1 MSALLLEGIAL
12 QAGSFR
18 VEKIDLAVEQSEYF
32 MLMGHTGAGKS
43 LLMKAICGLQPLEA
57 GRIVIAGRDVTGLEP
72 RQRGLGYVPQD
83 SGLFPNLDVRA
94 NIGFALDLLG
104 VNAGEVAERTEALAE
119 ELGIAALLDRSVG
132 NLSGGE
138 RQKVSLARALS
149 RRPRLLLLDEP
160 VSALDEL
167 AREEICDLLGRVHRD
182 HGLTTLHICHSRGE
196 AATLGS
202 RVGMMNGGRLIAV
215 GPWSELEHRLGDMLV
230 RRKLR
235 EVQGE

>member
-1 MSALLLEGIAL
+1 MSVLVLDEVSL

-18 VEKIDLAVEQSEYF
+18 VEEVNLEVEPGEYF

-43 LLMKAICGLQPLEA
+43 LLMTAVCGLQAVEA
-57 GRIVIAGRDVTGLEP
+57 GRILIDDRDVTGLEP
-72 RQRGLGYVPQD
+72 RERGLGYVPQD
-83 SGLFPNLDVRA
+83 SGLFPHLDVRS
-94 NIGFALDLLG
+94 NIGFGLDLLG
-104 VNAGEVAERTEALAE
+104 VDPGEIADRTEALAE
-119 ELGIAALLDRSVG
+119 ELDIRPLLDRGVS

-167 AREEICDLLGRVHRD
+167 AREEICELLGRVHRE
-182 HGLTTLHICHSRGE
+182 HGLTTLHICHSRSE
-196 AATLGS
+196 AEMLGG

-230 RRKLR
+230 REELAR
-235 EVQGE
+235 GER